1 MTFSTL
7 LPLALMIFV
16 PFIIILY
23 FLRPR
28 GKDTK
33 ISSNLLWKQLFEKT
47 TSRTTRSRFVRDILL
62 ILQLLI
68 VVLLIFALMAPH
80 IRTKSRT
87 ETNIL
92 MLIDTSAGMQHTEG
106 QKTRLEKALEDA
118 VGMVEDAG
126 ETSFTVLTSGGT
138 TDIRISNSRDKDK
151 VKKVLEAIECT
162 DEEGSLSGAYDIVR
176 TMQEGSGDELLHV
189 IIFTDGSGAESTDE
203 YTEKLDAEVR
213 TYGGGSENISAGSL
227 TFSSA
232 GTGSEG
238 EELYNFASRI
248 TNFGNSEASF
258 EVTLYDEDGT
268 VLGIKSLS
276 ADAGLS
282 ATAIFTDIAWK
293 GMSARVEVTGISFKD
308 GGKDSLPKDDKS
320 YAVKTRINDID
331 GLLIGQGN
339 VFLEKAFQAVTGHT
353 VKISAD
359 DSAAKSS
366 GANIVIYDSGAE
378 IKNLPGG
385 SDNTDITGV
394 MQFGIPGDESK
405 VQKKLEG
412 VFVTVRE
419 TALTDGI
426 GDFSLGVNYAAELEV
441 PDWATSFI
449 DHNGNSVGYFGEKD
463 GVRYIV
469 VGFDIRE
476 TDFPLKAEFPIFVAD
491 SVSYL
496 ADTGILTENIYTAG
510 DTLLVNPSADYD
522 SAMLS
527 SRLTEAGV
535 FTVSAGESSEKFVVR
550 FPLSESDGR
559 ADTKGTVS
567 TGDYTGAKI
576 RQNISK
582 YLVIAAILLMIL
594 ELIIY
599 IRGMRYRGKFYI
611 VLRTFMA
618 LLLILSAI
626 GISIPVSAKVQTT
639 IFIVDLSESNKEFS
653 EEIDRYLS
661 SEIRKLG
668 DNDQYGVVAFGD
680 DAVIDQ
686 FVSTTG
692 SYAGVMANVDGD
704 ATNIEN
710 AVGRALSMIPSE
722 SAGRI
727 VMITDGRET
736 QGNIMNTASALVGGD
751 IELKSIVLTHEEV
764 DDVYIENATLPD
776 KVSFGEQF
784 TINVTVVSNIDTT
797 AKLILTD
804 GNGRSSA
811 MDVELSKGNNRF
823 AFKQVVD
830 SDTSE
835 SFSVTVEAEGDQNAD
850 NNTFNIFTAVSDS
863 PSVLVVYGRGTSD
876 EAFDTVLK
884 AAGVNFEGV
893 QAKNAPADLKSMLAY
908 ESIVF
913 DNVFVSDLPDGFMEN
928 IEAYVKDYGHGFIC
942 CGGENSYM
950 LGGYNDTVIEK
961 ILPVDMEM
969 RGIVEI
975 PSTAMVMIIDRSGSM
990 LGRATGGGTYLD
1002 VALNAAIIA
1011 VENLTTSDY
1020 VGVICFD
1027 DQFDW
1032 VVPIQQVT
1040 DKDKIISSIKGI
1052 NEGGGTTIKPSV
1064 EDAEV
1069 KLRAVDAVN
1078 KHIILLTDGM
1088 GETSYYDDVIQRIN
1102 NSGITLSTVAVG
1114 DYADAALLQR
1124 LAKSCGGR
1132 YYFSRGA
1139 GNIPKIFTQEIYLSM
1154 NTYIQNGDFQLNA
1167 SSSNAITRGLFE
1179 GGWPDI
1185 LGYIAA
1191 TAKDLATEVIT
1202 SDQDDPILTVWQY
1215 GLGRTAAWN
1224 TDVTGA
1230 WTANLSGE
1238 GDYAAM
1244 WKRLT
1249 DYTINEGMS
1258 SADRVE
1264 TKEVDGKTIVTYK
1277 ADEFNEA
1284 TEITANYLSPDGTE
1298 GTLSF
1303 VMVEPGV
1310 YQAELDSDEAGIY
1323 NLSVAREDGGT
1334 LVNSINTAAVL
1345 QYPKEYRFD
1354 ISNKNFIDF
1363 AEKYGKI
1370 IDFKDDIWGDMKK
1383 HYKDSFDLTWIF
1395 ILLVLLLFVTDV
1407 ALRRLGFMHFPFR
1420 RKKKAAGRAVASG
1433 NGQAAELSGGVHASA
1448 TGSGL
1453 TSGSQSGQASAG
1465 SGGAGGVQAV
1475 SGTGSGDMAVS
1486 QTGVSEAG
1494 GKTEKSGKKE
1504 ARKKDSG
1511 KKKAA
1516 SAQNTGLDMSELL
1529 KKKND
1534 RNL

>member
-1 MTFSTL
+1 MIFSTL
-7 LPLALMIFV
+7 LPVALFIFV

-62 ILQLLI
+62 VLQLLI

-126 ETSFTVLTSGGT
+126 DTSFTILTSGGT
-138 TDIRISNSRDKDK
+138 TDIKISNSRDKDK

-162 DEEGSLSGAYDIVR
+162 DEEGSLSSAYDIVR

-189 IIFTDGSGAESTDE
+189 IIFTDGSGAETVDE
-203 YTEKLDAEVR
+203 YTVKLDAEVR
-213 TYGGGSENISAGSL
+213 TYGGGSENIAAGSL

-232 GTGSEG
+232 GTSPEG
-238 EELYNFASRI
+238 KELYNFASRI

-258 EVTLYDEDGT
+258 EVTLYDEDGS

-282 ATAIFTDIAWK
+282 ATAIFTDVEWK
-293 GMSARVEVTGISFKD
+293 GMSARVEVSGVSFKD
-308 GGKDSLPKDDKS
+308 GGKDSLKKDDKS
-320 YAVKTRINDID
+320 YAVKTKINDID

-339 VFLEKAFQAVTGHT
+339 VFIEKAFQAVTGHEA
-353 VKISAD
+353 KISAD
-359 DSAAKSS
+359 DSAAKNSD
-366 GANIVIYDSGAE
+366 ANIIIYDSGTE
-378 IKNLPGG
+378 VKNLPTGG
-385 SDNTDITGV
+385 QGTGDGQGSITGV
-394 MQFGIPGDESK
+394 MQFGIPSDEAK

-441 PDWATSFI
+441 PEWATSFI

-463 GVRYIV
+463 GIRYIV

-476 TDFPLKAEFPIFVAD
+476 TDFPLKAEFPIFMAD

-496 ADTGILTENIYTAG
+496 ADTGILTDNIYTAG

-522 SAMLS
+522 SAMLA

-535 FTVSAGESSEKFVVR
+535 FTVSAADSSEKFVVR

-567 TGDYTGAKI
+567 TGDYTGARI

-582 YLVIAAILLMIL
+582 YLVIAAVLLMIL

-611 VLRTFMA
+611 VLRVFLA
-618 LLLILSAI
+618 LLLILSI
-626 GISIPVSAKVQTT
+626 FGVSIPVSAKVQTT
-639 IFIVDLSESNKEFS
+639 VFVVDLSESNKEY
-653 EEIDRYLS
+653 EEDIDRYLS
-661 SEIRKLG
+661 AQIRKLG
-668 DNDQYGVVAFGD
+668 NNDQYGVVAFGD
-680 DAVIDQ
+680 DAAIDQ
-686 FVSTTG
+686 FVTTNN
-692 SYAGVMANVDGD
+692 SYSGVMAKIDGD

-727 VMITDGRET
+727 VIITDGRET
-736 QGNIMNTASALVGGD
+736 QGNIMNTASALAGGD
-751 IELKSIVLTHEEV
+751 IELRSIVLSHEEV
-764 DDVYIENATLPD
+764 DDAYIENASLPD

-784 TINVTVVSNIDTT
+784 TINVTVVSNIDTK

-804 GNGRSSA
+804 DSGKSSA
-811 MDVELSKGNNRF
+811 MDVDLTKGNNRF

-835 SFSVTVEAEGDQNAD
+835 SFMITVEAEGDQNPD
-850 NNTFNIFTAVSDS
+850 NNSFNVFTAVSDS
-863 PSVLVVYGRGTSD
+863 PSVLVVYGHGATD
-876 EAFDTVLK
+876 EAFDAVLK
-884 AAGVNFEGV
+884 AAGVNYEGV
-893 QAKNAPADLKSMLAY
+893 QAKNAPEDLKSMLAY

-928 IEAYVKDYGHGFIC
+928 IETYVKDYGHGFIC
-942 CGGENSYM
+942 CGGENSFM

-1002 VALNAAIIA
+1002 MALNAAIIA
-1011 VENLTTSDY
+1011 VENLTASDY

-1040 DKDKIISSIKGI
+1040 DKDKIINAIKGI
-1052 NEGGGTTIKPSV
+1052 KEGGGTTIKPSV
-1064 EDAEV
+1064 SDAEL
-1069 KLRAVDAVN
+1069 KLRNVDAVN
-1078 KHIILLTDGM
+1078 KHIILLSDGM
-1088 GETSYYDDVIQRIN
+1088 GETTDFDDVIQRIN

-1114 DYADAALLQR
+1114 DYADAMLLQR

-1139 GNIPKIFTQEIYLSM
+1139 GNVPKIFTQEIYLSM
-1154 NTYIQNGDFQLNA
+1154 NTYIQNGDFRLNA

-1179 GGWPDI
+1179 NGWPNV

-1191 TAKDLATEVIT
+1191 TSKDLATEVIT
-1202 SDQDDPILTVWQY
+1202 SDQNDPILTVWQY

-1224 TDVTGA
+1224 TDVSGA

-1258 SADRVE
+1258 SADRVD
-1264 TKEVDGKTIVTYK
+1264 TKDVDGKTIVTYK
-1277 ADEFNEA
+1277 ADEFHEG
-1284 TEITANYLSPDGTE
+1284 TEISANYVSPDGSE

-1310 YQAELDSDEAGIY
+1310 YQAELDGDEAGIY
-1323 NLSVAREDGGT
+1323 DLSVVREDNGE
-1334 LVNSINTAAVL
+1334 LINSINTAAVL

-1354 ISNKNFIDF
+1354 ISNKNFVDF

-1395 ILLVLLLFVTDV
+1395 ILLALLLFVTDV
-1407 ALRRLGFMHFPFR
+1407 TLRRLGFTRFPIR
-1420 RKKKAAGRAVASG
+1420 RKKKAVGRAGASG
-1433 NGQAAELSGGVHASA
+1433 NGQAAELSGGVQASA
-1448 TGSGL
+1448 AGSDL
-1453 TSGSQSGQASAG
+1453 TSGSFGQAAAG
-1465 SGGAGGVQAV
+1465 IGGAQAA
-1475 SGTGSGDMAVS
+1475 SGTGGTTVS
-1486 QTGVSEAG
+1486 QTAATGGSEKA
-1494 GKTEKSGKKE
+1494 SKK
-1504 ARKKDSG
+1504 ASKKDSG
-1511 KKKAA
+1511 KKRPA
-1516 SAQNTGLDMSELL
+1516 STQGTGLDMSELL